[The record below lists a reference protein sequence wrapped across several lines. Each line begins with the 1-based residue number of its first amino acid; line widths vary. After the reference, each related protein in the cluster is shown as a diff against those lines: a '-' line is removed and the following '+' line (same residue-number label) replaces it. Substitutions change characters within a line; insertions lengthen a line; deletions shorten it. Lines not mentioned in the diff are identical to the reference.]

1 MTFAAPGALILLAL
15 LPLLALAYVLLR
27 RRRRSYVVRFP
38 ATPVVASVLPRSP
51 GWRRWVAPALLAASA
66 IALTLALARP
76 QATVAVPIER
86 ASVMLIT
93 DASGSMRAE
102 DVSPTRLRAAQN
114 AAQRFLDRVPDSL
127 LVGFVSYSNAPM
139 TVIQPT
145 ADRLPLRSALAAL
158 RADGGTATGDALT
171 TALDLLESRR
181 TDDGRVAPAAV
192 VLLSDG
198 KTTAGADPVEAAR
211 RAGALGI
218 PVYTV
223 ALGTPDGVIH
233 NGPYGGFLP
242 VPPDPRTLREMAER
256 SGGNSFRVDDAD
268 ELDRVY
274 ERLGSRIG
282 TREKRRE
289 VSAAFAGGGLALLL
303 AGLGAALRWRPR
315 LI

>member
-1 MTFAAPGALILLAL
+1 MTFASPGAFVLLAL
-15 LPLLALAYVLLR
+15 LPLMAAAYVALR
-27 RRRRSYVVRFP
+27 RRRRTYVVRFP
-38 ATPVVASVLPRSP
+38 ATAVVAGVLPRSP
-51 GWRRWVAPALLAASA
+51 AWRRWIAPVLLSAAA
-66 IALTLALARP
+66 IALTVALARP
-76 QATVAVPIER
+76 QATVAVPVER

-102 DVSPTRLRAAQN
+102 DVAPTRLQAAQS

-139 TVIQPT
+139 TVVQPSV
-145 ADRLPLRSALAAL
+145 DRIPVRSALAAL
-158 RADGGTATGDALT
+158 RADGGTATGDALIS
-171 TALDLLESRR
+171 ALDLLEARR

-198 KTTAGADPVEAAR
+198 KTTAGADPIEAAR
-211 RAGALGI
+211 RAGALGV

-256 SGGNSFRVDDAD
+256 SGGSAFRVDDAE

-282 TREKRRE
+282 TRDQRRE
-289 VSAAFAGGGLALLL
+289 VSAAFAGGGLLLLL
-303 AGLGAALRWRPR
+303 AGLAAALRWRPR
-315 LI
+315 LP

>member
-1 MTFAAPGALILLAL
+1 MSFAAPGALVLLAL
-15 LPLLALAYVLLR
+15 LPLLAAAYVALR

-38 ATPVVASVLPRSP
+38 ATAVVAAVLPRSP
-51 GWRRWVAPALLAASA
+51 GWRRWLAPALLAASA
-66 IALTLALARP
+66 VALTLALARP
-76 QATVAVPIER
+76 QATVAVPVER

-102 DVSPTRLRAAQN
+102 DVAPTRLQAAQS

-127 LVGFVSYSNAPM
+127 LVGFLSYSNAPM
-139 TVIQPT
+139 TLVQPT
-145 ADRLPLRSALAAL
+145 ADRVPVRSALAGL

-171 TALDLLESRR
+171 TALDLLEARR

-223 ALGTPDGVIH
+223 ALGTPDGVIN

-242 VPPDPRTLREMAER
+242 VPPDPRTLREMSER
-256 SGGNSFRVDDAD
+256 SGGSAFRVDDAD

-282 TREKRRE
+282 TRDKRRE
-289 VSAAFAGGGLALLL
+289 VSAAFAGGGLVLLL

-315 LI
+315 LP

>member
-1 MTFAAPGALILLAL
+1 MSFAAPGALIALAL
-15 LPLLALAYVLLR
+15 LPLAAVAYVLLR

-38 ATPVVASVLPRSP
+38 ATAVVAAVLPRSP
-51 GWRRWVAPALLAASA
+51 AWRRWVAPALLALSA
-66 IALTLALARP
+66 IALILSLARP
-76 QATVAVPIER
+76 QATVAVPVER

-102 DVSPTRLRAAQN
+102 DVAPTRLQAAQN
-114 AAQRFLDRVPDSL
+114 AAHRFLDRVPESL
-127 LVGFVSYSNAPM
+127 LIGFVSYSNTPL

-145 ADRLPLRSALAAL
+145 TDRVPVRSALSGL
-158 RADGGTATGDALT
+158 RADGGTATGDALV

-181 TDDGRVAPAAV
+181 TDDGGVAPAAV

-223 ALGTPDGVIH
+223 ALGTPDGVIN

-242 VPPDPRTLREMAER
+242 VPPDPQTLREMAER
-256 SGGNSFRVDDAD
+256 SGGSAFRVDDAE

-282 TREKRRE
+282 TRDQRRE
-289 VSAAFAGGGLALLL
+289 VSAAFAGGGLVLLL
-303 AGLGAALRWRPR
+303 AGLAAALRWRPR
-315 LI
+315 LP

>member
-1 MTFAAPGALILLAL
+1 MSFAAPGAFVLLAL
-15 LPLLALAYVLLR
+15 LPLLAAAYVRMR

-38 ATPVVASVLPRSP
+38 ATSVVASVLPRSP
-51 GWRRWVAPALLAASA
+51 GWRRWVAPALLTASA

-76 QATVAVPIER
+76 QATVAVPVER

-93 DASGSMRAE
+93 DASGSMRAD
-102 DVSPTRLRAAQN
+102 DVAPTRLHAARSAAQS
-114 AAQRFLDRVPDSL
+114 FLDRVPESL

-139 TVIQPT
+139 TVVQPSV
-145 ADRLPLRSALAAL
+145 DRVPVRSALAAL

-171 TALDLLESRR
+171 SALDLLEARR

-192 VLLSDG
+192 ILLSDG
-198 KTTAGADPVEAAR
+198 KTTAGTDPVDAAR

-223 ALGTPDGVIH
+223 ALGTADGVIH

-242 VPPDPRTLREMAER
+242 VPPDPETLREMAER
-256 SGGNSFRVDDAD
+256 SGGSTFRVDDAG

-289 VSAAFAGGGLALLL
+289 VSAAFAGGGLLLL
-303 AGLGAALRWRPR
+303 LTGLGAALRWRPR
-315 LI
+315 LP

>member
-1 MTFAAPGALILLAL
+1 MSFASPGALVLLAL
-15 LPLLALAYVLLR
+15 LPLLAVAYVLLR
-27 RRRRSYVVRFP
+27 RRRRVYVVRFP
-38 ATPVVASVLPRSP
+38 ATAVVAGVLPRSP
-51 GWRRWVAPALLAASA
+51 GWRRWVAPALLSASA

-76 QATVAVPIER
+76 QATVAVPVER

-102 DVSPTRLRAAQN
+102 DVAPTRLQAAQS

-139 TVIQPT
+139 TVVQPT
-145 ADRLPLRSALAAL
+145 VDRVPLRSALAAL
-158 RADGGTATGDALT
+158 RADGGTATGDALV
-171 TALDLLESRR
+171 TALDLLEARR

-198 KTTAGADPVEAAR
+198 KTTAGSDPIDAAR
-211 RAGALGI
+211 RAGALGV

-233 NGPYGGFLP
+233 TGPYGGFLP
-242 VPPDPRTLREMAER
+242 VPPDPQTLREMAER
-256 SGGNSFRVDDAD
+256 SGGSAFRVDDAE

-289 VSAAFAGGGLALLL
+289 VSAAFAGGGLLLL
-303 AGLGAALRWRPR
+303 MAGLGAALRWRPR
-315 LI
+315 LP